1 MRRVALLALCAL
13 PMVTVPLAAQSGVE
27 IAPFVGYRVGGSL
40 ENSQTRATY
49 GIKEALSYG
58 ASLEAGREASRIWLL
73 YSRQETDIDT
83 LGATVPITLQEFMVG
98 GSRDMTAKGTAR
110 PFVVGSLG
118 LTSAS
123 TNGGRS
129 ISKFALGAGLGLK
142 TPPNSRLVLR
152 GEVRGFAT
160 FVGDQ
165 AAVGSCGGAGCAI
178 AFTSSV
184 LFQGEFVLGAGIR
197 F

>member
-1 MRRVALLALCAL
+1 MRPVALLALCVL
-13 PMVTVPLAAQSGVE
+13 PCVTAPLAAQTGVE

-40 ENSQTRATY
+40 ENSQTRAKY

-58 ASLEAGREASRIWLL
+58 AALEAGRDASRIWLL

-83 LGATVPITLQEFMVG
+83 IGATVPITVQEFMIG
-98 GSRDMTAKGTAR
+98 GVRDMTAKGTAR

-142 TPPNSRLVLR
+142 TPPNTRLVIR
-152 GEVRGFAT
+152 GEVRGYAT

-178 AFTSSV
+178 AFSTSV
-184 LFQGEFVLGAGIR
+184 LFQGEFVLGLGFR